1 MEQKLIL
8 WLEDD
13 ADKLMGLVRPLEKDG
28 HKIIVTY
35 NEVEALE
42 KIEKYNFDLILLD
55 IIIPTGVKDDK
66 GDIPFVGMELL
77 KIIKEKQINTPILV
91 LTVVRHKDMIDE
103 MYNLGATKVLEKGA
117 CLPTKL
123 KEEIYEILEL
133 IP

>member
-13 ADKLMGLVRPLEKDG
+13 ADRLMGLVRPLEKDG
-28 HKIIVTY
+28 HKICVTY
-35 NEVEALE
+35 NEAEALE
-42 KIEKYNFDLILLD
+42 KIEKYNFDLIMID

-77 KIIKEKQINTPILV
+77 KIIKDKQINTPILV
-91 LTVVRHKDMIDE
+91 LTVVRHKKMIDE
-103 MYNLGATKVLEKGA
+103 MYDLGVIKVLEKGA
-117 CLPTKL
+117 YLPSKL
-123 KEEIYEILEL
+123 KEQIYEILGL